1 MKNKVLKIIITSA
14 LLLITIMALVI
25 SKNGN
30 KSKKEDSN
38 NIYENINVFTNR
50 VTLKSDE
57 CVYLGN
63 NLKELDNGFFDIC
76 IKNKEEKLIIIVNSL
91 SKNKV
96 DIIESEYINEL
107 VNYIKMTINSNLDEI
122 RLNETIRK
130 LYIKL
135 RSNLERFRRKWRIYR
150 L

>member
-135 RSNLERFRRKWRIYR
+135 RSNLERFRRK
-150 L
+150 